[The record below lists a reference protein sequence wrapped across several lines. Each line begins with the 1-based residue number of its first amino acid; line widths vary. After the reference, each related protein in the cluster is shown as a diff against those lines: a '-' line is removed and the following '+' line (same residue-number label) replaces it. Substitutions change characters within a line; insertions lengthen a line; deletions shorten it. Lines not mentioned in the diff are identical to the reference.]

1 MKNKLDLVRMDLPE
15 KYKTIEDTFFYNT
28 LYNLS
33 SKIDDLFF
41 ELLDDEKGPFL
52 KWIELEFI
60 ANRLLYREVQ
70 LDGIH
75 RFADPTE
82 AYAIV
87 NAQKQKID
95 YLQEWV
101 KEKKDNRTTD
111 PEVSEIDLSN
121 TSGVEKM
128 IYLYKLGVIDFLIK
142 KQPFNA
148 SINSLAEALS
158 AVMGEKTSTI
168 QSYLNPMFNKGTAQR
183 NNPLTKEKPVAR
195 VEKQLIQI
203 GFNLDETN

>member
-1 MKNKLDLVRMDLPE
+1 MKNKLDLFQMDLPE
-15 KYKTIEDTFFYNT
+15 KHKTLEDAFFHNT

-33 SKIDDLFF
+33 SKIDNLFF
-41 ELLDDEKGPFL
+41 ELSDDEKGPFL
-52 KWIELEFI
+52 KWMELEFI

-70 LDGIH
+70 LEGIH

-95 YLQEWV
+95 YLQDWV
-101 KEKKDNRTTD
+101 KEKKENRID
-111 PEVSEIDLSN
+111 PELGEIDFSN
-121 TSGVEKM
+121 TTGVEKM
-128 IYLYKLGVIDFLIK
+128 IYLHKLGVIDFLIK

-148 SINSLAEALS
+148 SINSLAVALS
-158 AVMGEKTSTI
+158 AAIGEKTSTI
-168 QSYLNPMFNKGTAQR
+168 QSYLNPMVNKVTAQK
-183 NNPLTKEKPVAR
+183 NNPLNKEKPVAK
-195 VEKQLIQI
+195 VENQLIKI